1 MKSISK
7 TLDEMNK
14 FPEKRNFYIVMDN
27 APIHTSQDIT
37 NLIEIRDYEAIY
49 LPPYSSELNSIENF
63 WSVVKNSIKRSVFQE
78 TEDLKTRISEVSQ
91 SVSRKTLHNITQ
103 HSVENF
109 QKCFD
114 KEPLWWTFGQFRSSI
129 KLRTLLITQTNSEWC
144 KREFEPFANTNLGQ
158 WKGELWAVRKAN
170 FSQNFGGGVA
180 VIY

>member
-1 MKSISK
+1 
-7 TLDEMNK
+7 
-14 FPEKRNFYIVMDN
+14 
-27 APIHTSQDIT
+27 
-37 NLIEIRDYEAIY
+37 
-49 LPPYSSELNSIENF
+49 
-63 WSVVKNSIKRSVFQE
+63 
-78 TEDLKTRISEVSQ
+78 LKTRISEVSQ

-103 HSVENF
+103 HSVESF

-170 FSQNFGGGVA
+170 FSRNFGEWSRCNLLSDHLRLKK
-180 VIY
+180 VINWVWKRWPIETQKSDRLILKILSSWDSQKCPIEI